1 MTKIKATAATKA
13 ANKPAAI
20 RQEVLSFR
28 DQINEKQKSLNAT
41 LFDAAM
47 WCRKNKATPEEL
59 QELLDVITK
68 QKRSDFKR
76 IVTAP
81 DDVVTKSMPQNLVQA
96 AQYIRARV
104 KGAPAATAK
113 SYATGK
119 LDAAGLA
126 KKLGEKAPEKAG
138 RKSGDTHEADKP
150 APTPE
155 QVGNLSRLNDL
166 LPALES
172 EMSEY
177 GPEVKKAMK
186 AFKAAADALIKAA
199 ANG

>member
-1 MTKIKATAATKA
+1 MTKIKTNAATTAAA
-13 ANKPAAI
+13 KPAAI
-20 RQEVLSFR
+20 RPEVRSYVA
-28 DQINEKQKSLNAT
+28 DIEAAQKTLNAT
-41 LFDAAM
+41 LFEAAM
-47 WCRKNKATPEEL
+47 WCRKNSATPEEL
-59 QELLDVITK
+59 KELLDVITK

-138 RKSGDTHEADKP
+138 RKAGDTHEADKAAP
-150 APTPE
+150 APE

-166 LPALES
+166 LPALEA

-177 GPEVKKAMK
+177 GPECQKAMK